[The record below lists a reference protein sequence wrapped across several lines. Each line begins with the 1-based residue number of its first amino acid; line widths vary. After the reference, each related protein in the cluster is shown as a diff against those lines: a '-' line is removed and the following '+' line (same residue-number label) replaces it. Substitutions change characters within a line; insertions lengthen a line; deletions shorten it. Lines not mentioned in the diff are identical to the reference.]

1 MSLLAIDDLAVRYG
15 AIHAL
20 DGVSLAVERGEIV
33 ALVGA
38 SGSGK
43 STLAH
48 AIPALLPDTAMIG
61 GTIRL
66 DDATLDEAALR
77 DVRGRRI
84 GMVFQEPATALN
96 PAMSIGRQI
105 SEVLALHTDMSKPA
119 IAVEV
124 VALLARVGLDLAP
137 SRYPHSL
144 SGGQRQRV
152 AIAIAI
158 AAAPE
163 LLIADEPTAS
173 LDPIAQAGIV
183 ELLVGLVRERNVGLL
198 LVSHDLALVAG
209 IADRLVVLDGGRVAE
224 EGAARDLLGAPQ
236 SPALRVLSPQPSS
249 QRRLGSQR
257 YMSALATPETPAFAG
272 VTVGGEPILEVNQVA
287 RLYGAGHF
295 GRAATI
301 GVAGVSLQLRQGE
314 TLAVIGES
322 GSGKSTLARL
332 VLGLDRADAG
342 IVTVAGQPWLGAR
355 GSQLRSMRRRIQAV
369 FQDPAASFDPR
380 QTVRA
385 IVSEPLH
392 LLGAPADRDAL
403 VAEVLMQ
410 VGLPADAAGRLPA
423 QFSGGQRQ
431 RIAIARALI
440 LRPAII
446 VLDEALTALDMG
458 IRADIVALL
467 LKLQAEL
474 GLAYLFISHD
484 LPLVRGFADRVL
496 VMRGGRVIEEGPVA
510 EVLDRPRDA
519 YTAALVA
526 ATPDFPVLNGGA

>member
-1 MSLLAIDDLAVRYG
+1 MSLLAIENLAVAYG
-15 AIHAL
+15 TTDAL
-20 DGVSLAVERGEIV
+20 AGVSLRVERGEIV

-48 AIPALLPDTAMIG
+48 AIPGLLPDTATISGM
-61 GTIRL
+61 IRL
-66 DDATLDEAALR
+66 NDEALDEAVLR
-77 DVRGRRI
+77 KARGRRI
-84 GMVFQEPATALN
+84 GMIFQEPATALN
-96 PAMSIGRQI
+96 PAISIGRQI
-105 SEVLALHTDMSKPA
+105 GEVLARHTDLSRPA
-119 IAVEV
+119 IAAEI

-183 ELLVGLVRERNVGLL
+183 DLLVGLVRERNVGLL

-209 IADRLVVLDGGRVAE
+209 ISDRLVVLDRGQVVEA
-224 EGAARDLLGAPQ
+224 GAARAVLDQPQ
-236 SPALRVLSPQPSS
+236 SPALRAMIDPSR
-249 QRRLGSQR
+249 QTAIARAPVDGD
-257 YMSALATPETPAFAG
+257 
-272 VTVGGEPILEVNQVA
+272 PILQVNQVS
-287 RLYGAGHF
+287 RLYGAGRF
-295 GRAATI
+295 RRAPTI
-301 GVAGVSLQLRQGE
+301 GVAGVSLLLRRGE
-314 TLAVIGES
+314 TLGVVGES

-342 IVTVAGQPWLGAR
+342 IVTVAGQSWLGAR
-355 GSQLRSMRRRIQAV
+355 GASLRAMRRQIQAV

-380 QTVRA
+380 QTVHQ

-392 LLGAPADRDAL
+392 LRDDPLSSAERARLVVEAL
-403 VAEVLMQ
+403 KQ
-410 VGLPADAAGRLPA
+410 VGLPADAADRLPT

-446 VLDEALTALDMG
+446 VFDEALTALDMG
-458 IRADIVALL
+458 VRAEIIALL
-467 LKLQAEL
+467 LALQAEL

-484 LPLVRGFADRVL
+484 LRLVRSFADRVL
-496 VMRGGRVIEEGPVA
+496 VMQRGRVVEEGA
-510 EVLDRPRDA
+510 TADVLDRPAED

-526 ATPDFPVLNGGA
+526 ASLAAI

>member
-1 MSLLAIDDLAVRYG
+1 MSLLEIAALDVRYG
-15 AIHAL
+15 DIRAL
-20 DGVSLAVERGEIV
+20 RGVSLTVERGEIV

-48 AIPALLPDTAMIG
+48 AIPALLPDTARAE

-66 DDATLDEAALR
+66 DGIDLATLDEKALR
-77 DVRGRRI
+77 SVRGRRI

-96 PAMSIGRQI
+96 PAMTIGRQI
-105 SEVLALHTDMSKPA
+105 GEVLARHTDRDARA
-119 IAVEV
+119 IEAEV
-124 VALLARVGLDLAP
+124 AALLARVGLDLAP

-173 LDPIAQAGIV
+173 LDPITQQGIV
-183 ELLVGLVRERNVGLL
+183 ELLVGLAREREVGLL
-198 LVSHDLALVAG
+198 MVSHDLVLAAG
-209 IADRLVVLDGGRVAE
+209 IADRLVVLADGEKVEDGPP
-224 EGAARDLLGAPQ
+224 GLLLAAPQ
-236 SPALRVLSPQPSS
+236 TPALRALIEPL
-249 QRRLGSQR
+249 RTRLPDREPPDGEILLQ
-257 YMSALATPETPAFAG
+257 
-272 VTVGGEPILEVNQVA
+272 VGGVSRHYRRSRFGMTAMVA
-287 RLYGAGHF
+287 LD
-295 GRAATI
+295 
-301 GVAGVSLQLRQGE
+301 GVSLTLRRGE
-314 TLAVIGES
+314 TLGVIGES
-322 GSGKSTLARL
+322 GSGKSTLSRL
-332 VLGLDRADAG
+332 VLGLERPDAG
-342 IVTVAGQPWLGAR
+342 AVIVAGQPWLSAR
-355 GSQLRSMRRRIQAV
+355 GAQLRAMRHQVQAV

-380 QTVRA
+380 WTVRR

-392 LLGAPADRDAL
+392 LREDAPAADR
-403 VAEVLMQ
+403 VAEVLAQ
-410 VGLPADAAGRLPA
+410 VGLPPDAIDRLPT

-446 VLDEALTALDMG
+446 VLDEALSALDLG
-458 IRADIVALL
+458 VRAEIVALL
-467 LKLQAEL
+467 LRLQAEL

-484 LPLVRGFADRVL
+484 LRLVRGFADRVL
-496 VMRGGRVIEEGPVA
+496 VMRDGRMVEEGSAA
-510 EVLDRPRDA
+510 EVLERPRDP

-526 ATPDFPVLNGGA
+526 ASDLL

>member
-20 DGVSLAVERGEIV
+20 EGVSLTVERGEVV

-48 AIPALLPDTAMIG
+48 AIPGLLPDMAAIG

-66 DDATLDEAALR
+66 DGTVLDEPALR

-105 SEVLALHTDMSKPA
+105 GEVLARHTDLSKAA
-119 IAVEV
+119 IAAEV
-124 VALLARVGLDLAP
+124 VALLARVGLELAP

-183 ELLVGLVRERNVGLL
+183 DLLGGLVREREVGLL
-198 LVSHDLALVAG
+198 LVSHDLALVAD
-209 IADRLVVLDGGRVAE
+209 IADRLVVLDGGTVAE
-224 EGAARDLLGAPQ
+224 QGDARLLLGAPQ
-236 SPALRVLSPQPSS
+236 SPALRAMTDPLRAASIARASPQ
-249 QRRLGSQR
+249 
-257 YMSALATPETPAFAG
+257 
-272 VTVGGEPILEVNQVA
+272 GEPILQVSQVS
-287 RLYGAGHF
+287 RLYGAGRF
-295 GRAATI
+295 RRAASI
-301 GVAGVSLQLRQGE
+301 GVAGVNLTLRRGE
-314 TLAVIGES
+314 TLGVIGES
-322 GSGKSTLARL
+322 GSGKSTLAQL

-342 IVTVAGQPWLGAR
+342 IVTIAGQPWLGAR
-355 GSQLRSMRRRIQAV
+355 GPQLRAMRRQIQAV

-380 QTVRA
+380 QTVRR

-392 LLGAPADRDAL
+392 LRDDRPSQAEREAL
-403 VAEVLMQ
+403 VAEVLAQ
-410 VGLPADAAGRLPA
+410 VGLPADAADRLPS

-440 LRPAII
+440 LKPAIM

-458 IRADIVALL
+458 VRAEIVALL
-467 LKLQAEL
+467 LRLQADL
-474 GLAYLFISHD
+474 GIAYLFISHD
-484 LPLVRGFADRVL
+484 LRLVRGFADRVL
-496 VMRGGRVIEEGPVA
+496 VMRGGRVVEEGA
-510 EVLDRPRDA
+510 AGDVLERPRDP

-526 ATPDFPVLNGGA
+526 ATPDSLSQGERAFSLSHQDPGGLVP